1 MEKTVFNPEKMYTYI
16 RGFASALHMEQ
27 TLKALTFARKKTSR
41 SIEKKRR
48 TLYHPSGRCRKDT
61 GRIRHG

>member
-1 MEKTVFNPEKMYTYI
+1 MEKTIFNPEKMYTYI

-48 TLYHPSGRCRKDT
+48 TLYCSPSY
-61 GRIRHG
+61 HGLRRNEYGN